1 MDLKVSMF
9 DGIYQPVEPC
19 IVNLYEWSRNPQN
32 AGLTVVYQFNAF
44 SQFVLVKYLCHTGNK
59 YLKTLVKS
67 LNKGSKVYVKT
78 DCVYLDN
85 LPTWDRDKV
94 YGYSEDYMLKYLSK
108 YNKFPE
114 DNEIMV
120 ESLKSERLT
129 VDEIHKLLPC
139 QLVCLTDVEW
149 KDSEFRYDSD
159 IISGIVK
166 YYHCSDDV
174 ATKLKL
180 DGKVEAIIDT
190 FPSVF
195 DYQFIAGI
203 PARILPSFTKEELR
217 GI

>member
-1 MDLKVSMF
+1 MDLKVSLF

-32 AGLTVVYQFNAF
+32 AGLTIVYQYNTF
-44 SQFVLVKYLCHTGNK
+44 SQFVSVEYLCYTGNK
-59 YLKTLVKS
+59 HLKTLMKS
-67 LNKGSKVYVKT
+67 LNKGSQVYVKT

-108 YNKFPE
+108 YDKFPE

-120 ESLKSERLT
+120 ESFKSERLT
-129 VDEIHKLLPC
+129 IDEIHKLLPC
-139 QLVCLTDVEW
+139 QEVCIVEAEW
-149 KDSEFRYDSD
+149 PNPEYPGEGFAKSGVVKFYHCNHSD
-159 IISGIVK
+159 ALRLLWDKKVDEIIST
-166 YYHCSDDV
+166 Y
-174 ATKLKL
+174 
-180 DGKVEAIIDT
+180 
-190 FPSVF
+190 PSVF

-203 PARILPSFTKEELR
+203 PARILPSFTDEELR